1 MLKMKQPLPT
11 FLLII
16 FCFISSLPIQAQDQP
31 VSEVNNGSS
40 TPFNP
45 EDHFSCGTDE
55 RHELLLRND
64 SIYRRNFLLH
74 THQLDSVL
82 NSTPFDRRVLPPNY
96 TIPVVVHVIHL
107 GEPVGT
113 GSNISDAQVQAAIS
127 GANERFHNSN
137 GQGADCEID
146 FCLATRTPEGC
157 PTNGIVR
164 VNGSGVPHYADEGIE
179 YIGPGGASESAIK
192 ALSHWPPL
200 DYYNIWVVT
209 DIYGDWAGYAY
220 FPNGS
225 DLDGTVIGKDFMTGD
240 GKTLSHELGHGLNL
254 RHTFQGD
261 GDGND
266 CPANVNC
273 MTMGDLI
280 CDTPPHKRTD
290 CGTTNPCSNEGDW
303 NNSRYNWMS
312 YCVVPANLGR
322 FTQDQRTR
330 MRATM
335 LVSPR
340 AELLNSTGCVP
351 LDLPEIISDHDPM
364 CSGESKELAAT
375 PQGGD
380 FSVISGPG
388 ILEGNVL
395 TATGEGTIVIQ
406 YTTTCNNDVFQ
417 NIEAHQ
423 TPEPYFTNTDDPMCS
438 GTTRIISCEPPGGD
452 FILITGP
459 GSLQENELTAES
471 PGSILIEYNIDNNG
485 CLGDTVQEIIVE
497 QTPDPEITSSDLPM
511 CDGEL
516 RVLSGFPV
524 GGDFYIVSG
533 PAFIHGD
540 TLNTDGNG
548 TVILGYHVE
557 INNCSADTTQS
568 ILVST
573 VPIPAI
579 TSGANNMCSGDERIL
594 SAIPLGGNFSVLSGP
609 GVITGDTLT
618 STGEG
623 EIHIQ
628 YTLVQN
634 GCTETAGQ
642 IINCLQGIAV
652 GFINPPDGLCVDDS
666 IALNAFPA
674 GGTFQLFSGPGTLNV
689 NILKATGTGNILIGY
704 SKTQNGCTGS
714 AEKLVT
720 SAETFQPIFT
730 MDTSMLCSG
739 DSRALNANPGGGVYW
754 IVGGPGI
761 VGNGVLTSTGAGLI
775 KLAYLVNDNGCVG
788 ENLQWLSS
796 RLTPQ
801 VEFATDTLY
810 MCVAEEKLVDIIPA
824 SSQLNLISG
833 TGTLSGHLLTSTAPG
848 TLELTGQYE
857 ENGCVGMDTLSVSSN
872 PIPVPEITVI
882 DTVICIGNSVQL
894 TADPPGGAFEIMSG
908 PGTLNGDILTA
919 FDIGPIKI
927 KYTEEEHQ
935 CIGMVQ
941 GEILVI
947 DPVAAVLVY
956 DNLLTSVS
964 HIGVFQWLD
973 CENNFEPLPGET
985 NDTLFVTQAGSYALV
1000 NGAGDCLDTSACVL
1014 AKVTGTYPLEPDRRI
1029 RVFPNPVASNLFID
1043 VSDEQQIRE
1052 ISLFNSLGSLVMTN
1066 REKLSGK
1073 CFDMSVHPGGI
1084 YFLVIKMEDG
1094 QDFIFRVVKI

>member
-1 MLKMKQPLPT
+1 MMKMKQPLPT
-11 FLLII
+11 LLLII
-16 FCFISSLPIQAQDQP
+16 FGFFSSFPIQAQHQP
-31 VSEVNNGSS
+31 VSEVNDGSS
-40 TPFNP
+40 APLNP
-45 EDHFSCGTDE
+45 EDQFTCGTEE
-55 RHELLLRND
+55 RHQLLLHND
-64 SIYRRNFLLH
+64 SIYRRKFLLH
-74 THQLDSVL
+74 AHQLDSVL
-82 NSTPFDRRVLPPNY
+82 NNTSFDRRALPPQY

-127 GANERFHNSN
+127 GMNERFHNNN

-157 PTNGIVR
+157 PTTGILR
-164 VNGSGVPHYADEGIE
+164 VDGSGVPNYTVEGIE
-179 YIGPGGASESAIK
+179 YSGPGGASEAAIK

-200 DYYNIWVVT
+200 DYYNIWVVH

-220 FPNGS
+220 FPGTS
-225 DLDGTVIGKDFMTGD
+225 ELDGTVIGREFMTGD

-254 RHTFQGD
+254 KHTFQGD
-261 GDGND
+261 GSGND
-266 CPANVNC
+266 CPANSNC

-280 CDTPPHKRTD
+280 CDTPPQRRND
-290 CGTTNPCSNEGDW
+290 CGSTNPCSNEGNW

-340 AELLNSTGCVP
+340 AELLNSMGCAP
-351 LDLPEIISDHDPM
+351 MDLPEFTSDDDPM
-364 CSGESKELAAT
+364 CSGESKDLAAM

-388 ILEGNVL
+388 ELQGDIL
-395 TATGEGTIVIQ
+395 TATGEGTIMIQ
-406 YTTTCNNDVFQ
+406 YSTCNYDVFQ
-417 NIEAHQ
+417 NIEAYQ
-423 TPEPYFTNTDDPMCS
+423 TPEPYFTSTDNPMCS
-438 GTTRIISCEPPGGD
+438 GTTRIMTCEPPGGD
-452 FILITGP
+452 FILISGP
-459 GSLQENELTAES
+459 GSLQENELTAEA
-471 PGSILIEYNIDNNG
+471 PGTLLIEYNISTNG
-485 CLGDTVQEIIVE
+485 CSGDTFQEIMVE
-497 QTPDPEITSSDLPM
+497 VTPEPEITSSDLPL

-516 RVLSGFPV
+516 RVLSGFPI
-524 GGDFYIVSG
+524 GGDFYIISG
-533 PAFIHGD
+533 PATLNGD
-540 TLNTDGNG
+540 TLIPEGNG
-548 TVILGYHVE
+548 TVILEYDVL
-557 INNCSADTTQS
+557 NNDCPASTTQT
-568 ILVST
+568 ILVSS
-573 VPIPAI
+573 VPVPAI
-579 TSGANNMCSGDERIL
+579 TSSAQTLCSGDERIL

-609 GVITGDTLT
+609 GVIIGDTLT
-618 STGEG
+618 STGNG
-623 EIHIQ
+623 LIHIE
-628 YTLVQN
+628 YSLTLN
-634 GCTETAGQ
+634 GCTATAGQ
-642 IINCLQGIAV
+642 IINSLQGIAA
-652 GFINPPDGLCVDDS
+652 GFINPPDHLCVDDS
-666 IALNAFPA
+666 IALHAFPA
-674 GGTFQLFSGPGTLNV
+674 GGTFQLWSGPGTLNL
-689 NILKATGTGNILIGY
+689 NILRATGTGNILIGY
-704 SKTQNGCTGS
+704 SVTQNGCTGS

-739 DSRALNANPGGGVYW
+739 DSRALNVTPEGGIFW
-754 IVGGPGI
+754 IVGGPGM

-788 ENLQWLSS
+788 ENLQLLTS

-833 TGTLSGHLLTSTAPG
+833 MGILSGHLLTSTGQG

-872 PIPVPEITVI
+872 PVPVPEITVI
-882 DTVICIGNSVQL
+882 DTVICNGNSVQL

-908 PGTLNGDILTA
+908 PGTLNGNILTA

-927 KYTEEEHQ
+927 KYTKEENNCAGH
-935 CIGMVQ
+935 VQ

-947 DPVAAVLVY
+947 DPVAGVLVY

-1000 NGAGDCLDTSACVL
+1000 NGAGDCIDTSACVL
-1014 AKVTGTYPLEPDRRI
+1014 AKVTSTYPLEPDQRI
-1029 RVFPNPVASNLFID
+1029 RVFPNPVTSNIFID
-1043 VSDEQQIRE
+1043 VSDDQEIRE
-1052 ISLFNSLGSLVMTN
+1052 IRLFNSLGNMVMTN
-1066 REKLSGK
+1066 REMFSGEF
-1073 CFDMSVHPGGI
+1073 FDMSVYPGGI
-1084 YFLVIKMEDG
+1084 YFLVIKLGDG
-1094 QDFIFRVVKI
+1094 QDYIFRLVKI